1 VTFDVFGNSTK
12 TEFAM
17 NANTLRRISVAA
29 ALFCGCLSIIVFTL
43 LLLVQHD
50 SLAQAAQGSALLAVF
65 ALFGAFGAVMTRYL
79 PR

>member
-1 VTFDVFGNSTK
+1 MFGNSTK
-12 TEFAM
+12 MEFAV

-29 ALFCGCLSIIVFTL
+29 ALFCGCLSIMVFAL

-50 SLAQAAQGSALLAVF
+50 SLAQAAQGSAALALF
-65 ALFGAFGAVMTRYL
+65 ALFGVFGAVMTRYL